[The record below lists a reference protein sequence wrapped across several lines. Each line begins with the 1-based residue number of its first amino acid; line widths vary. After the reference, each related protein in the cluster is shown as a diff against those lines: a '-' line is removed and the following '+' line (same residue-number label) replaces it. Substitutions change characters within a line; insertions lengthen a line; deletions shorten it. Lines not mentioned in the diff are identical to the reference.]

1 MNLGLQNR
9 VVVVAGSS
17 RGIGLAIAHEFL
29 VEGSRVVLNGRDREA
44 LSSAEDRLRRTF
56 GADRVIAHAGDT
68 ADPATAADVI
78 SAARAKWDRVD
89 CVVANVGSGTA
100 RPGWELSDADW
111 STVFETNFGAS
122 RRLVEAAL
130 PALTQQRAGSIILTA
145 SIAGVESLAAPLT
158 YSAAKAALI
167 SYSKNLARQVG
178 SAGIRVNAVAPGNV
192 LVPGGAWERKL
203 AANGD
208 EVRAYINREVPLARF
223 GSPEEIAAIVVFL
236 ASDRASFVTGACLIA
251 DGGQTRAFA
260 G

>member
-17 RGIGLAIAHEFL
+17 RGIGLAAAHEFL
-29 VEGSRVVLNGRDREA
+29 LEGSRVVLNGRDREA
-44 LSSAEDRLRRTF
+44 LSAAEERLQRTF
-56 GADRVIAHAGDT
+56 GTDRVIAHAGDT
-68 ADPATAADVI
+68 ADPATAAAVI
-78 SAARAKWDRVD
+78 SAARDKWERLD

-100 RPGWELSDADW
+100 RAGWELSEADW
-111 STVFETNFGAS
+111 SSVFETNFGAS
-122 RRLVEAAL
+122 RRLIEASL
-130 PALTQQRAGSIILTA
+130 PVLMQQRAGSVVLTA

-178 SAGIRVNAVAPGNV
+178 PAGVRVNAVAPGNV

-208 EVRAYINREVPLARF
+208 EVRAYVNREVPLARF
-223 GSPEEIAAIVVFL
+223 GSPEEIAAIIVFL

-251 DGGQTRAFA
+251 DGGQTRAYA

>member
-1 MNLGLQNR
+1 MKLGLENR

-17 RGIGLAIAHEFL
+17 RGIGFAIAHEFL
-29 VEGSRVVLNGRDREA
+29 AEGSRVVLTGRDAAA

-56 GADRVIAHAGDT
+56 DGDRLVACAGDSG
-68 ADPATAADVI
+68 DPATAAAVI
-78 SAARAKWDRVD
+78 STAREKWGRLD

-100 RPGWELSDADW
+100 RPGWELSDSDW
-111 STVFETNFGAS
+111 SGVFETNFGAS
-122 RRLVEAAL
+122 RRLVEASL
-130 PALTQQRAGSIILTA
+130 PVLMQQRSGSIVLTS
-145 SIAGVESLAAPLT
+145 SIVGVESVAAPLT

-178 SAGIRVNAVAPGNV
+178 PAGVRVNAVAPGNV

-208 EVRAYINREVPLARF
+208 DVRAYINREVPLARF
-223 GSPEEIAAIVVFL
+223 GTPEEIAAVVVFL
-236 ASDRASFVTGACLIA
+236 SSDRASFVTGTCLIA
-251 DGGQTRAFA
+251 DGGQTRAYA